1 MSSFPSPNANVV
13 VWRNPIG
20 IQQNTPCDREA
31 VRRRGVSTERQPRAN
46 HYPAGRHSQGRSRG
60 MQVKARGAL
69 DTVAGRISKTLAQAE
84 RVDTVVSGEVRGY
97 LGEWRG

>member
-1 MSSFPSPNANVV
+1 MPMSSFPSPNANVV
-13 VWRNPIG
+13 VWRNPIS

-31 VRRRGVSTERQPRAN
+31 VRRRGV
-46 HYPAGRHSQGRSRG
+46 
-60 MQVKARGAL
+60 VKARGAL